1 MTLDGWSLAAALASA
16 LLHASWNAT
25 VKAHATPREAMVAQ
39 MLAAAGL
46 GAVGLAVMG
55 LPPPA
60 AWPWVAASTLLNVAA
75 VSALLKAYEHGGFG
89 TVYPVMRAIGVLGVA
104 AVAPLV
110 LGERPGPWVLMG
122 VGLIAAALVLLT
134 LDARRGGAV
143 ARPPAAGAAGAAS
156 AGVGAPAA
164 DSAGSA
170 SAPAV
175 AGGSPPTPAV
185 PAGFPPAALG
195 WTLLAGLIT
204 SGYVLADAQGARAG
218 GAAAGAAGAAGLG
231 GALAYGLSVSV
242 TNGLAMAWVS
252 RRVGAPWVLLRRHA
266 GLAVPLAIASM
277 MSYLLILWVFTRA
290 PVAPAAALR
299 DTSAL
304 FAMLIAVVWLKERL
318 GPRRLLALALA
329 VAGVPLLRLG

>member
-16 LLHASWNAT
+16 LLHASWNAA

-46 GAVGLAVMG
+46 GAVGLAVIG
-55 LPPPA
+55 LPPLA

-75 VSALLKAYEHGGFG
+75 VSAMLKAYEHGGFG

-143 ARPPAAGAAGAAS
+143 AS
-156 AGVGAPAA
+156 
-164 DSAGSA
+164 SL
-170 SAPAV
+170 
-175 AGGSPPTPAV
+175 PTPAA
-185 PAGFPPAALG
+185 PGGFPPAALG

-218 GAAAGAAGAAGLG
+218 GAVAGAAGVAGLG

-266 GLAVPLAIASM
+266 GLAAPLAIASM
-277 MSYLLILWVFTRA
+277 ISYLLILWVFTRA